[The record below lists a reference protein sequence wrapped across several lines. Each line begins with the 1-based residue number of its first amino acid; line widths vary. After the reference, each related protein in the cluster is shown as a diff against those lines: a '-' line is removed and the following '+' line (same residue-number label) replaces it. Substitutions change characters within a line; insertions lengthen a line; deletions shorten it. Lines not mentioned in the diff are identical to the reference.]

1 MNMIKKIA
9 SFLLVVF
16 LLVTLTVSVGAQE
29 LNLGFPEETTGENTE
44 EPVLEDSENDLP
56 EDSFDASDGEDISEE
71 IQPEETDDQDISLEE
86 EPEGEEAS
94 AEPEEDGLDESE
106 EDVFHDSEQEDLLVS
121 TAARAA
127 NSNIAVK
134 KINSSY
140 NLDEDYAF
148 AYGYRKGKTTLTVQ
162 NGSASLLTRLDK
174 QFGIETPRKGLACDL
189 SGTSESGKYVARYTN
204 VGDYLGNAVDLRITV
219 TRWTGIY
226 TEKKGEDGTFITP
239 SIVFYSNR
247 IGANI
252 IAVKRVNFKFD
263 FLKTGTNQ
271 KINLKCHMTIQ
282 DIDDTQSVRFFDHGI
297 GQGEPTQVYLSQ
309 NNYLTVERGDGCT
322 DIISAEG
329 KTDSTDHKA
338 WVQVDYE
345 KELLLGYDMGDSF
358 GRGKGNS
365 ILFLATPAVLGQY
378 RILSPIKRI
387 GERGQSYNEMELHNS
402 MDSSKEI
409 ISGKEFDY
417 VIEQRILPGIYGTF
431 IIRDAL
437 DPCLTYQ
444 GTEITTLSGYNVT
457 KKFDI
462 SHDKKTNILVFQAQN
477 SFLSSEEAFND
488 VTYLFR
494 IKVKAGSDRTI
505 VDHGHNDGRA
515 YWYMKNNA
523 TRLFGTASE
532 DTNNCWVKGRVT
544 GSYFINKVDEC
555 DHNIQLKGAEFML
568 EQWDNTVDQ
577 YVDSGKQIVF
587 NEETGL
593 YETGLLKR
601 TKTNEGKFRIT
612 ETKAPEDYICDWS
625 REFNL
630 MDLPSESTITA
641 ENQLEKLLEGKIQI
655 TKRILEKDIVW
666 AHGNPVFRFVIT
678 GKDARGTEHSYED
691 YVEFK
696 EGSYSRVG
704 DYAWMICTVTGIPE
718 GTYTISEK
726 ETLRYRFK
734 SITATSENMTVSG
747 KSGTAV
753 LERKNLNASVV
764 FENEKTRFDGYSHT
778 DVIRNVVPL
787 Q

>member
-86 EPEGEEAS
+86 EPEEEKTS

-106 EDVFHDSEQEDLLVS
+106 EDVFHDSEQEELLVS

-219 TRWTGIY
+219 TRWAGIY

-387 GERGQSYNEMELHNS
+387 GERGQSYKEMELHNS

-409 ISGKEFDY
+409 VSGKEFDY

-444 GTEITTLSGYNVT
+444 GAEITTLSGYNVT

-612 ETKAPEDYICDWS
+612 ETKAPEGYICDWS

-696 EGSYSRVG
+696 EGSYFRVG

>member
-94 AEPEEDGLDESE
+94 VEPEEDGLDESE
-106 EDVFHDSEQEDLLVS
+106 EDVFHDSEQEELFAS

-378 RILSPIKRI
+378 RILSPIKRT

-444 GTEITTLSGYNVT
+444 GAEITTLSGYNVT

-696 EGSYSRVG
+696 EGSYFRVG

>member
-86 EPEGEEAS
+86 EPEEEKTS

-106 EDVFHDSEQEDLLVS
+106 EDVFHDSEQEELLVS

-219 TRWTGIY
+219 TRWAGIY

-387 GERGQSYNEMELHNS
+387 GERGQSYKEMELHNS

-409 ISGKEFDY
+409 VSGKEFDY
-417 VIEQRILPGIYGTF
+417 VIEQKILPGIYGTF

-444 GTEITTLSGYNVT
+444 GAEITTLSGYNVT

-612 ETKAPEDYICDWS
+612 ETKAPEGYICDWS

-696 EGSYSRVG
+696 EGSYFRVG

>member
-86 EPEGEEAS
+86 EPEEEEAS

-106 EDVFHDSEQEDLLVS
+106 EDVFHDSEQEELLVS
-121 TAARAA
+121 TAAQTA

-378 RILSPIKRI
+378 RILSPIKRT

-444 GTEITTLSGYNVT
+444 GAEITTLSGYNVT

-696 EGSYSRVG
+696 EGSYFRVG

-734 SITATSENMTVSG
+734 SITAISENMTVSG

-778 DVIRNVVPL
+778 DVIRNIVPL

>member
-94 AEPEEDGLDESE
+94 VEPEEDGLDESE
-106 EDVFHDSEQEDLLVS
+106 EDVFHDSEQEELFAS

-387 GERGQSYNEMELHNS
+387 GERGQSYKEMELHNS

-409 ISGKEFDY
+409 VSGKEFDY

-444 GTEITTLSGYNVT
+444 GAEITTLSGYNVT

-696 EGSYSRVG
+696 EGSYFRVG

>member
-1 MNMIKKIA
+1 MDMIKKIA

-29 LNLGFPEETTGENTE
+29 LNLGFPEETTGESIE

-56 EDSFDASDGEDISEE
+56 EDDFTADDGEDISEE
-71 IQPEETDDQDISLEE
+71 IQPEEKDDQDISLEE
-86 EPEGEEAS
+86 EPEEEEAS
-94 AEPEEDGLDESE
+94 EEPEEDGLDESE
-106 EDVFHDSEQEDLLVS
+106 EDVFHDSEQEEFLS
-121 TAARAA
+121 FGAARAA

-309 NNYLTVERGDGCT
+309 DNYLTVERGDGCT
-322 DIISAEG
+322 DIVSAEG

-387 GERGQSYNEMELHNS
+387 GGRGQSYNEMELHNS

-409 ISGKEFDY
+409 ISGTEFDY

-437 DPCLTYQ
+437 DSCLTYQ
-444 GTEITTLSGYNVT
+444 GAEITTLSGYNVT

-505 VDHGHNDGRA
+505 IDHGHNDGRA

-544 GSYFINKVDEC
+544 GSYFINKVDEY
-555 DHNIQLKGAEFML
+555 DHNIQLKGAEFVL

-612 ETKAPEDYICDWS
+612 ETKAPEGYICDWS
-625 REFNL
+625 KEFNL

-655 TKRILEKDIVW
+655 AKRILEKDIVW

-678 GKDARGTEHSYED
+678 GKDARGAEHSYED

-696 EGSYSRVG
+696 KGSYSRVG

-734 SITATSENMTVSG
+734 SLMAGSENVTVSG

>member
-1 MNMIKKIA
+1 MNMIKKIS

-94 AEPEEDGLDESE
+94 VEPEEDGLDESE
-106 EDVFHDSEQEDLLVS
+106 EDVFHDSEQEELLVS

-219 TRWTGIY
+219 TRWAGIY

-387 GERGQSYNEMELHNS
+387 GERGQSYKEMELHNS

-409 ISGKEFDY
+409 VSGKEFDY

-444 GTEITTLSGYNVT
+444 GAEITTLSGYNVT

-544 GSYFINKVDEC
+544 GSYFINKVDEY
-555 DHNIQLKGAEFML
+555 DHNIQLKGAEFVL

-696 EGSYSRVG
+696 EGSYFRVG

>member
-106 EDVFHDSEQEDLLVS
+106 EDVFHDSEQEELLVS

-322 DIISAEG
+322 DIVSAEG

-378 RILSPIKRI
+378 RILSHIKRT
-387 GERGQSYNEMELHNS
+387 GDRGQSYNEMELHNS

-444 GTEITTLSGYNVT
+444 GAEITTLSGYNVT

-544 GSYFINKVDEC
+544 GSYFINKVDEY

-568 EQWDNTVDQ
+568 EQWDNTVNQ

-696 EGSYSRVG
+696 EGSYFRVG

>member
-1 MNMIKKIA
+1 MDMIKKIA

-29 LNLGFPEETTGENTE
+29 LNLGFPEETTGESIE

-56 EDSFDASDGEDISEE
+56 EDDFTADDGEDISEE
-71 IQPEETDDQDISLEE
+71 IQPEEKDDQDISLEE
-86 EPEGEEAS
+86 EPEEEEAS

-106 EDVFHDSEQEDLLVS
+106 EDVFHDSEQEDFLS
-121 TAARAA
+121 FGAARAA

-309 NNYLTVERGDGCT
+309 DNYLTVERGDGCT

-378 RILSPIKRI
+378 RILSPIKWT

-437 DPCLTYQ
+437 DSCLTYQ
-444 GTEITTLSGYNVT
+444 GAEITTLSGYNVT

-515 YWYMKNNA
+515 YW
-523 TRLFGTASE
+523 
-532 DTNNCWVKGRVT
+532 
-544 GSYFINKVDEC
+544 
-555 DHNIQLKGAEFML
+555 
-568 EQWDNTVDQ
+568 
-577 YVDSGKQIVF
+577 
-587 NEETGL
+587 
-593 YETGLLKR
+593 
-601 TKTNEGKFRIT
+601 
-612 ETKAPEDYICDWS
+612 
-625 REFNL
+625 
-630 MDLPSESTITA
+630 
-641 ENQLEKLLEGKIQI
+641 
-655 TKRILEKDIVW
+655 
-666 AHGNPVFRFVIT
+666 
-678 GKDARGTEHSYED
+678 
-691 YVEFK
+691 
-696 EGSYSRVG
+696 
-704 DYAWMICTVTGIPE
+704 
-718 GTYTISEK
+718 
-726 ETLRYRFK
+726 
-734 SITATSENMTVSG
+734 
-747 KSGTAV
+747 
-753 LERKNLNASVV
+753 
-764 FENEKTRFDGYSHT
+764 
-778 DVIRNVVPL
+778 
-787 Q
+787 

>member
-86 EPEGEEAS
+86 EPEEEETS

-106 EDVFHDSEQEDLLVS
+106 EDVFHDSEQEELLAS

-134 KINSSY
+134 KIKSSY

-409 ISGKEFDY
+409 VSGKEFDY

-444 GTEITTLSGYNVT
+444 GAEITTLSGYNVT

-612 ETKAPEDYICDWS
+612 ETKAPEGYICDWS
-625 REFNL
+625 KEFNL

-696 EGSYSRVG
+696 EGSYFRVG

>member
-44 EPVLEDSENDLP
+44 EPVLEDSENDLS

-86 EPEGEEAS
+86 EPEEEETS

-106 EDVFHDSEQEDLLVS
+106 EDVFHDSEQEELFAS

-219 TRWTGIY
+219 TRWAGIY

-444 GTEITTLSGYNVT
+444 GAEITTLSGYNVT

-544 GSYFINKVDEC
+544 GSYFINKVDEY

>member
-121 TAARAA
+121 TAAQAA

-437 DPCLTYQ
+437 DSCLTYQ
-444 GTEITTLSGYNVT
+444 GAEITTLSGYNVT

>member
-106 EDVFHDSEQEDLLVS
+106 EDVFHDSEQEELFAS

-387 GERGQSYNEMELHNS
+387 GERGQSYKEMELHNS

-409 ISGKEFDY
+409 VSGKEFDY

-444 GTEITTLSGYNVT
+444 GAEITTLSGYNVM

-625 REFNL
+625 KEFNL

>member
-44 EPVLEDSENDLP
+44 EPVLEDSENDLS

-106 EDVFHDSEQEDLLVS
+106 EDVFHDSEQEELFAS

-387 GERGQSYNEMELHNS
+387 GERGQSYKEMELHNS

-409 ISGKEFDY
+409 VSGKEFDY

-444 GTEITTLSGYNVT
+444 GAEITTLSGYNVT

-612 ETKAPEDYICDWS
+612 ETKAPEGYICDWS
-625 REFNL
+625 KKFNL

-696 EGSYSRVG
+696 EGSYFRVG

>member
-655 TKRILEKDIVW
+655 AKRILEKDIVW

-678 GKDARGTEHSYED
+678 GKDARGAEHSYED

-718 GTYTISEK
+718 GTYNISEK

-734 SITATSENMTVSG
+734 SLMAGSENVTVSG

>member
-106 EDVFHDSEQEDLLVS
+106 EDVFHDSEQEELFAS

-387 GERGQSYNEMELHNS
+387 GERGQSYKEMELHNS

-409 ISGKEFDY
+409 VSGKEFDY

-444 GTEITTLSGYNVT
+444 GAEITTLSGYNVT

-696 EGSYSRVG
+696 EGSYFRVG

>member
-1 MNMIKKIA
+1 M
-9 SFLLVVF
+9 
-16 LLVTLTVSVGAQE
+16 
-29 LNLGFPEETTGENTE
+29 
-44 EPVLEDSENDLP
+44 
-56 EDSFDASDGEDISEE
+56 
-71 IQPEETDDQDISLEE
+71 
-86 EPEGEEAS
+86 
-94 AEPEEDGLDESE
+94 
-106 EDVFHDSEQEDLLVS
+106 
-121 TAARAA
+121 
-127 NSNIAVK
+127 
-134 KINSSY
+134 
-140 NLDEDYAF
+140 
-148 AYGYRKGKTTLTVQ
+148 
-162 NGSASLLTRLDK
+162 
-174 QFGIETPRKGLACDL
+174 
-189 SGTSESGKYVARYTN
+189 
-204 VGDYLGNAVDLRITV
+204 
-219 TRWTGIY
+219 
-226 TEKKGEDGTFITP
+226 
-239 SIVFYSNR
+239 
-247 IGANI
+247 
-252 IAVKRVNFKFD
+252 
-263 FLKTGTNQ
+263 
-271 KINLKCHMTIQ
+271 
-282 DIDDTQSVRFFDHGI
+282 RFFDHGI

-309 NNYLTVERGDGCT
+309 DNYLTVERGDGCT

-378 RILSPIKRI
+378 RILSPIKWT

-409 ISGKEFDY
+409 VSGKEFDY

-437 DPCLTYQ
+437 DSCLTYQ
-444 GTEITTLSGYNVT
+444 GAEITTLSGYNVT

-544 GSYFINKVDEC
+544 GSYFINKVDEY
-555 DHNIQLKGAEFML
+555 DHNIQLKGAEFVL

-612 ETKAPEDYICDWS
+612 ETKAPEGYICDWS
-625 REFNL
+625 KEFNL

-655 TKRILEKDIVW
+655 AKRILEKDIVW

-678 GKDARGTEHSYED
+678 GKDARGAEHSYED

-696 EGSYSRVG
+696 KGSYSRVG

-734 SITATSENMTVSG
+734 SLMAGSENVTVSG

>member
-1 MNMIKKIA
+1 MNMIKKVA

-71 IQPEETDDQDISLEE
+71 IQPEEKDDQDISLEE

-106 EDVFHDSEQEDLLVS
+106 EDVFHDSEQEELFAS

-387 GERGQSYNEMELHNS
+387 GERGQSYKEMELHNS

-409 ISGKEFDY
+409 VSGKEFDY

-444 GTEITTLSGYNVT
+444 GAEITTLSGYNVT

-568 EQWDNTVDQ
+568 EQWDNTVDHA
-577 YVDSGKQIVF
+577 Y
-587 NEETGL
+587 L
-593 YETGLLKR
+593 Y
-601 TKTNEGKFRIT
+601 
-612 ETKAPEDYICDWS
+612 
-625 REFNL
+625 
-630 MDLPSESTITA
+630 
-641 ENQLEKLLEGKIQI
+641 
-655 TKRILEKDIVW
+655 
-666 AHGNPVFRFVIT
+666 
-678 GKDARGTEHSYED
+678 
-691 YVEFK
+691 
-696 EGSYSRVG
+696 
-704 DYAWMICTVTGIPE
+704 
-718 GTYTISEK
+718 
-726 ETLRYRFK
+726 
-734 SITATSENMTVSG
+734 
-747 KSGTAV
+747 
-753 LERKNLNASVV
+753 
-764 FENEKTRFDGYSHT
+764 
-778 DVIRNVVPL
+778 
-787 Q
+787 

>member
-106 EDVFHDSEQEDLLVS
+106 EDVFHDSEQEELLVS

-322 DIISAEG
+322 DIVSAEG

-437 DPCLTYQ
+437 DSCLTYQ
-444 GTEITTLSGYNVT
+444 GAEITTLSGYNVT

-544 GSYFINKVDEC
+544 GSYFINKVDEY

-568 EQWDNTVDQ
+568 EQWDNTVNQ

-696 EGSYSRVG
+696 EGSYFRVG

>member
-1 MNMIKKIA
+1 MI
-9 SFLLVVF
+9 LL
-16 LLVTLTVSVGAQE
+16 
-29 LNLGFPEETTGENTE
+29 PMM
-44 EPVLEDSENDLP
+44 
-56 EDSFDASDGEDISEE
+56 DISEE
-71 IQPEETDDQDISLEE
+71 IQPEEKDDQDISLEE
-86 EPEGEEAS
+86 EPEEEEAS

-106 EDVFHDSEQEDLLVS
+106 EDVFHDSEQEEFLS
-121 TAARAA
+121 FGAARAA

-309 NNYLTVERGDGCT
+309 DNYLTVERGDGCT
-322 DIISAEG
+322 DIVSAEG

-387 GERGQSYNEMELHNS
+387 GGRGQSYNEMELHNS
-402 MDSSKEI
+402 MTVLK
-409 ISGKEFDY
+409 K
-417 VIEQRILPGIYGTF
+417 L
-431 IIRDAL
+431 
-437 DPCLTYQ
+437 YQ
-444 GTEITTLSGYNVT
+444 E
-457 KKFDI
+457 
-462 SHDKKTNILVFQAQN
+462 
-477 SFLSSEEAFND
+477 
-488 VTYLFR
+488 R
-494 IKVKAGSDRTI
+494 
-505 VDHGHNDGRA
+505 
-515 YWYMKNNA
+515 
-523 TRLFGTASE
+523 
-532 DTNNCWVKGRVT
+532 
-544 GSYFINKVDEC
+544 
-555 DHNIQLKGAEFML
+555 
-568 EQWDNTVDQ
+568 
-577 YVDSGKQIVF
+577 
-587 NEETGL
+587 
-593 YETGLLKR
+593 
-601 TKTNEGKFRIT
+601 
-612 ETKAPEDYICDWS
+612 
-625 REFNL
+625 NL
-630 MDLPSESTITA
+630 IM
-641 ENQLEKLLEGKIQI
+641 
-655 TKRILEKDIVW
+655 
-666 AHGNPVFRFVIT
+666 
-678 GKDARGTEHSYED
+678 
-691 YVEFK
+691 
-696 EGSYSRVG
+696 
-704 DYAWMICTVTGIPE
+704 
-718 GTYTISEK
+718 
-726 ETLRYRFK
+726 
-734 SITATSENMTVSG
+734 
-747 KSGTAV
+747 
-753 LERKNLNASVV
+753 
-764 FENEKTRFDGYSHT
+764 
-778 DVIRNVVPL
+778 
-787 Q
+787 

>member
-94 AEPEEDGLDESE
+94 VEPEEDGLDESE
-106 EDVFHDSEQEDLLVS
+106 EDVFHDSEQEELFAS

-219 TRWTGIY
+219 TRWAGIY

-378 RILSPIKRI
+378 RILSPIKRT

-437 DPCLTYQ
+437 DSCLTYQ
-444 GTEITTLSGYNVT
+444 GAEITTLSGYNVT

-544 GSYFINKVDEC
+544 GSYFINKVDEY

-696 EGSYSRVG
+696 EGSYFRVG

>member
-94 AEPEEDGLDESE
+94 VEPEEDGLDESE
-106 EDVFHDSEQEDLLVS
+106 EDVFHDSEQEELFAS

-219 TRWTGIY
+219 TRWAGIY

-378 RILSPIKRI
+378 RILSPIKRT

-437 DPCLTYQ
+437 DSCLTYQ
-444 GTEITTLSGYNVT
+444 GAEITTLSGYNVT

-696 EGSYSRVG
+696 EGSYFRVG

>member
-1 MNMIKKIA
+1 MDMIKKIA

-29 LNLGFPEETTGENTE
+29 LNLGFPEETTGESIE

-56 EDSFDASDGEDISEE
+56 EDDFTADDGEDISEE
-71 IQPEETDDQDISLEE
+71 IQPEEKDDQDISLEE
-86 EPEGEEAS
+86 EPEEEEAS
-94 AEPEEDGLDESE
+94 EEPEEDGLDESE
-106 EDVFHDSEQEDLLVS
+106 EDVFHDSEQEEFLS
-121 TAARAA
+121 FGAARAA

-204 VGDYLGNAVDLRITV
+204 VGDYLGNAVDLRITI

-309 NNYLTVERGDGCT
+309 DNYLTVERGDGCT
-322 DIISAEG
+322 DIVSAEG

-387 GERGQSYNEMELHNS
+387 GGRGQSYNEMELHNS

-437 DPCLTYQ
+437 DSCLTYQ
-444 GTEITTLSGYNVT
+444 GAEITTLSGYNVT

-544 GSYFINKVDEC
+544 GSYFINKVDED
-555 DHNIQLKGAEFML
+555 DHNIQLKGAEFVL

-612 ETKAPEDYICDWS
+612 ETKAPEGYICDWS
-625 REFNL
+625 KEFNL

-655 TKRILEKDIVW
+655 AKRILEKDIVW

-678 GKDARGTEHSYED
+678 GKDARGAEHSYED

-696 EGSYSRVG
+696 KGSYSRVG

-734 SITATSENMTVSG
+734 SLMAGSENVTVSG